1 MESNRLDSAFTLPLP
16 TIPDTPESLGT
27 RAPPPIPVSPACPDA
42 IMEPT
47 TKRSRGSGPHAAT
60 RPRQHHHMT
69 KKTRNNISTTSE
81 TLEILG
87 NNTPL
92 PGRPR
97 NFMIAVVVAIPNIS
111 IHPLSPATP
120 RNLRH
125 VSDTSSAQTPPP
137 CPCACVSRMPRA
149 IRLQHVR
156 SPGSERVVSIWRM
169 KKAGVPRTRRGAPS
183 PHM

>member
-1 MESNRLDSAFTLPLP
+1 MESNRLDSAF
-16 TIPDTPESLGT
+16 S
-27 RAPPPIPVSPACPDA
+27 APPAHDPRCPRKPWYPGSSPNSRFPSLPGRNQGADDETKPRVGSACGDA
-42 IMEPT
+42 
-47 TKRSRGSGPHAAT
+47 
-60 RPRQHHHMT
+60 PRQHHHMT

-120 RNLRH
+120 PK
-125 VSDTSSAQTPPP
+125 PP
-137 CPCACVSRMPRA
+137 ACVGH
-149 IRLQHVR
+149 IV
-156 SPGSERVVSIWRM
+156 SPDSPSLSMCVCVTHATGD
-169 KKAGVPRTRRGAPS
+169 PAPAR
-183 PHM
+183 PVARK